1 MPAMKSSQAGA
12 IQVGAFVSSSG
23 GIFNAIERAEA
34 IEAEAAMTF
43 GSNNRT
49 WRKTVHKPE
58 AVAKFREMHAAS
70 SVGEVW
76 LHNIYL
82 ANLAT
87 DKPELLE
94 QSIDCVINGMTVAD
108 ALGVEGVIL
117 HTGSHQGR
125 GFEAMLGQVTDAL
138 QRIIAQSP
146 GDAVLALENAAGQG
160 GVIGSDFAELG
171 TILQAVDSP
180 RLEVCFDTCH
190 AFAAGYDL
198 AGEAGVA
205 ETLRQFDAEIGL
217 DHLVVLHANDS
228 MMERGEHRDRHDN
241 IGDGHIGD
249 AGFRAMLERPE
260 LQGKAWL
267 LEVPGIEGDGPDL
280 ENVNRL
286 KRIRDAVAG

>member
-23 GIFNAIERAEA
+23 GIFNVIERAEA

-125 GFEAMLGQVTDAL
+125 GFE
-138 QRIIAQSP
+138 
-146 GDAVLALENAAGQG
+146 
-160 GVIGSDFAELG
+160 
-171 TILQAVDSP
+171 
-180 RLEVCFDTCH
+180 RLP
-190 AFAAGYDL
+190 
-198 AGEAGVA
+198 
-205 ETLRQFDAEIGL
+205 LRL
-217 DHLVVLHANDS
+217 S
-228 MMERGEHRDRHDN
+228 RG
-241 IGDGHIGD
+241 
-249 AGFRAMLERPE
+249 
-260 LQGKAWL
+260 
-267 LEVPGIEGDGPDL
+267 
-280 ENVNRL
+280 
-286 KRIRDAVAG
+286 